1 MTNLLLFVGA
11 LLFGFGMFG
20 FLTRRNLILMF
31 LSLEMMLAGV
41 SLNFIAFGNQH
52 GDLGG
57 QVFVLLIL
65 TVAACEA
72 ALEMTLEYCKQRT
85 AFGKPIGSFQ
95 NSRFKLAEMKT
106 EIEIGRVFVDRCI
119 EELLEGALTPEV
131 AAMAKWWT
139 SDLQKRVVDECVQLH
154 GGYGYMSEYNISRWY
169 ADTRLGRIAGGTD
182 EIMKEL
188 IGRTL

>member
-57 QVFVLLIL
+57 QVFVLVIL

-72 ALEMTLEYCKQRT
+72 ALALSLIVALYR
-85 AFGKPIGSFQ
+85 
-95 NSRFKLAEMKT
+95 SRHSLDVNVWRSLR
-106 EIEIGRVFVDRCI
+106 EINLSDRDRVEQMEAAMEPTDTGTTYG
-119 EELLEGALTPEV
+119 ELPKLTPAGRDPLKYPVERE
-131 AAMAKWWT
+131 T
-139 SDLQKRVVDECVQLH
+139 SQRDQIVRQVMRE
-154 GGYGYMSEYNISRWY
+154 
-169 ADTRLGRIAGGTD
+169 RIQREPIEPT
-182 EIMKEL
+182 
-188 IGRTL
+188 

>member
-11 LLFGFGMFG
+11 ALFGLGMLG

-41 SLNFIAFGNQH
+41 SLNFIAFGNER

-72 ALEMTLEYCKQRT
+72 ALALSLIVALYRSRNTLDINVWQSLRETQLSDR
-85 AFGKPIGSFQ
+85 A
-95 NSRFKLAEMKT
+95 
-106 EIEIGRVFVDRCI
+106 RV
-119 EELLEGALTPEV
+119 EQMAAALT
-131 AAMAKWWT
+131 
-139 SDLQKRVVDECVQLH
+139 
-154 GGYGYMSEYNISRWY
+154 
-169 ADTRLGRIAGGTD
+169 GTD
-182 EIMKEL
+182 EGNTYGDLPKLTTAGRDPLQFPMPRETSPRQL
-188 IGRTL
+188 IGAEALRELQEREH

>member
-1 MTNLLLFVGA
+1 MTNLLLMVGA
-11 LLFGFGMFG
+11 AMFGLGMLG

-72 ALEMTLEYCKQRT
+72 ALALALIVALYRSRRSLDINVWQSLRETSLSDRERLEQMTAALSDGHDPSTYGVMPK
-85 AFGKPIGSFQ
+85 
-95 NSRFKLAEMKT
+95 
-106 EIEIGRVFVDRCI
+106 
-119 EELLEGALTPEV
+119 LTPAGLDPLEFPS
-131 AAMAKWWT
+131 AMET
-139 SDLQKRVVDECVQLH
+139 SSRHVQ
-154 GGYGYMSEYNISRWY
+154 EAIPR
-169 ADTRLGRIAGGTD
+169 
-182 EIMKEL
+182 EL
-188 IGRTL
+188 ATKA

>member
-1 MTNLLLFVGA
+1 MTSVLLFVGA
-11 LLFGFGMFG
+11 ILFGIGMFG

-72 ALEMTLEYCKQRT
+72 ALALSLIVALYRSRHSLDINVWRSLREINLSDRDRVEQME
-85 AFGKPIGSFQ
+85 AAMEPFDEGS
-95 NSRFKLAEMKT
+95 T
-106 EIEIGRVFVDRCI
+106 Y
-119 EELLEGALTPEV
+119 GALPKLTV
-131 AAMAKWWT
+131 AGRDPLKFPVERET
-139 SDLQKRVVDECVQLH
+139 SQRDQIVRQVMRE
-154 GGYGYMSEYNISRWY
+154 
-169 ADTRLGRIAGGTD
+169 RIQREPIEPT
-182 EIMKEL
+182 
-188 IGRTL
+188 

>member
-1 MTNLLLFVGA
+1 MTELLLFVGA
-11 LLFGFGMFG
+11 ALFGIGMFG

-72 ALEMTLEYCKQRT
+72 ALALSLIVALYRSRQSLDINVWQSLRETNLSDRDRVEQMT
-85 AFGKPIGSFQ
+85 
-95 NSRFKLAEMKT
+95 
-106 EIEIGRVFVDRCI
+106 
-119 EELLEGALTPEV
+119 
-131 AAMAKWWT
+131 AAMAPPDKSSYGDLPKLTPAGRDPYQYPIAQET
-139 SDLQKRVVDECVQLH
+139 SPHQLFTRELH
-154 GGYGYMSEYNISRWY
+154 AENAQRDPIIPITVPSSPISG
-169 ADTRLGRIAGGTD
+169 A
-182 EIMKEL
+182 
-188 IGRTL
+188 TLAVISSPRRCDSR

>member
-57 QVFVLLIL
+57 QVFVLVIL

-72 ALEMTLEYCKQRT
+72 ALALSLIVALYR
-85 AFGKPIGSFQ
+85 
-95 NSRFKLAEMKT
+95 SRHSLDVNVWRSLR
-106 EIEIGRVFVDRCI
+106 EINLCDRDRV
-119 EELLEGALTPEV
+119 EKME
-131 AAMAKWWT
+131 AAMEPTDT
-139 SDLQKRVVDECVQLH
+139 STT
-154 GGYGYMSEYNISRWY
+154 Y
-169 ADTRLGRIAGGTD
+169 
-182 EIMKEL
+182 
-188 IGRTL
+188 